1 MSEQNPANDVKVS
14 EIPEGYIPMS
24 APVQR
29 LQVPEMPGFK
39 LHWFRG
45 EPGRI
50 ARAQR
55 AGYKFVEPDE
65 VRVNNFDLG
74 GSKDNSGNTDLGT
87 RVSIEA
93 GEDDGRLYLMKIPQE
108 LYDYAQK
115 LLGREVDSVVDALTS
130 GKVGSENDEEASD
143 TANRYVQRKRTK
155 LFKKRP

>member
-14 EIPEGYIPMS
+14 EIPEGYVPMS

-29 LQVPEMPGFK
+29 LQVPEMPGWK

-55 AGYKFVEPDE
+55 AGYRFVDETE

-93 GEDDGRLYLMKIPQE
+93 GEDDGRLYLMKVPQE

-115 LLGREVDSVVDALTS
+115 LLGREVDSVVEALTS

-155 LFKKRP
+155 LFRKRP

>member
-29 LQVPEMPGFK
+29 LQVPEMPGWK

-55 AGYKFVEPDE
+55 AGYRFVEETE

-93 GEDDGRLYLMKIPQE
+93 GEDDGRLYLMKVPQE

>member
-29 LQVPEMPGFK
+29 LQVPEMPGWK

-55 AGYKFVEPDE
+55 AGYRFVDETE

-93 GEDDGRLYLMKIPQE
+93 GEDDGRLYLMKVPQE

-155 LFKKRP
+155 LFKRRS

>member
-55 AGYKFVEPDE
+55 AGYKFVDETE

-93 GEDDGRLYLMKIPQE
+93 GEDDGRLYLMKVPQE

-115 LLGREVDSVVDALTS
+115 LLCREVDSVVDALTS

>member
-29 LQVPEMPGFK
+29 LQVPEMPGWK

-55 AGYKFVEPDE
+55 AGYTFVDETE

-93 GEDDGRLYLMKIPQE
+93 GEDDGRLYLMKVPQE

-115 LLGREVDSVVDALTS
+115 LLGREVDSVVETLTS

-143 TANRYVQRKRTK
+143 TANRYVQKKRTK

>member
-55 AGYKFVEPDE
+55 AGYKFVDETE

-93 GEDDGRLYLMKIPQE
+93 GEDDGRLYLMKVPQE

-143 TANRYVQRKRTK
+143 TANRYVQKKRTK

>member
-1 MSEQNPANDVKVS
+1 MTDHNPANDIKVS

-29 LQVPEMPGFK
+29 LQVPEVPGFK

-55 AGYKFVEPDE
+55 AGYRFVENEE

-74 GSKDNSGNTDLGT
+74 GDKSVSGNTDLGT

-93 GEDDGRLYLMKIPQE
+93 GEEGDGRLYLMKIPQE
-108 LYDYAQK
+108 LYDYGQK
-115 LLGREVDSVVDALTS
+115 LLQDDVDSIVDALTA
-130 GKVGSENDEEASD
+130 GTIGSKNESASD
-143 TANRYVQRKRTK
+143 KNKRYRKGGKPDLFTK
-155 LFKKRP
+155 KI

>member
-1 MSEQNPANDVKVS
+1 MSDQNPANDVKVS

-29 LQVPEMPGFK
+29 LQVPEMPGWK

-50 ARAQR
+50 ARAQK
-55 AGYKFVEPDE
+55 AGYRFVEESE

-93 GEDDGRLYLMKIPQE
+93 GEDDGRLYLMKVPQE
-108 LYDYAQK
+108 LFDYAQR
-115 LLGREVDSVVDALTS
+115 LLGREVDSVVEALTS
-130 GKVGSENDEEASD
+130 GKVGSENDEQDSD
-143 TANRYVQRKRTK
+143 TANRYVQKKRTK
-155 LFKKRP
+155 LFKKRS

>member
-29 LQVPEMPGFK
+29 LQVPEMPGWK

-55 AGYKFVEPDE
+55 AGYRFVEENE

-93 GEDDGRLYLMKIPQE
+93 GEDDGRLYLMKVPQE

-115 LLGREVDSVVDALTS
+115 LLGREVDSVVEALTS

-143 TANRYVQRKRTK
+143 TANRYVQKKRTK

>member
-29 LQVPEMPGFK
+29 LQVPEMPGWK

-55 AGYKFVEPDE
+55 AGYRFVDETE

-93 GEDDGRLYLMKIPQE
+93 GEDDGRLYLMKVPQE

>member
-14 EIPEGYIPMS
+14 EIPEGHIPMS

-29 LQVPEMPGFK
+29 LQVPEMPGWK

-55 AGYKFVEPDE
+55 AGYRFVEENE

-87 RVSIEA
+87 RVSIEE
-93 GEDDGRLYLMKIPQE
+93 GEDDGRLYLMKVPQE
-108 LYDYAQK
+108 LYDYAQR
-115 LLGREVDSVVDALTS
+115 LLGREVDSVVEALTS

-143 TANRYVQRKRTK
+143 TANRYVQKKRTK

>member
-29 LQVPEMPGFK
+29 LQVPEMPGWK

-55 AGYKFVEPDE
+55 AGYRFVEETE

-93 GEDDGRLYLMKIPQE
+93 GEDDGRLYLMKVPQE

-143 TANRYVQRKRTK
+143 TANRYVQKKRTK
-155 LFKKRP
+155 LFRKRP

>member
-29 LQVPEMPGFK
+29 LQVPEMPGWK

-55 AGYKFVEPDE
+55 AGYRFVEETE

-93 GEDDGRLYLMKIPQE
+93 GEDDGRLYLMKVPQE

-130 GKVGSENDEEASD
+130 GKVGAENDEEASD

>member
-1 MSEQNPANDVKVS
+1 MSDQNPANDVKVS

-29 LQVPEMPGFK
+29 LQVPEMPGWK

-50 ARAQR
+50 ARAQK
-55 AGYKFVEPDE
+55 AGYRFVEESE

-93 GEDDGRLYLMKIPQE
+93 GEDDGRLYLMKVPQE
-108 LYDYAQK
+108 LFDYAQR
-115 LLGREVDSVVDALTS
+115 LLGREVDSVVEALTS
-130 GKVGSENDEEASD
+130 GKVGSENDEQDSD
-143 TANRYVQRKRTK
+143 TANRYVQKKRTK

>member
-55 AGYKFVEPDE
+55 AGYKFVDETE

-93 GEDDGRLYLMKIPQE
+93 GEDDGRLYLMKVPQE

-143 TANRYVQRKRTK
+143 TANRYVQKKRTK
-155 LFKKRP
+155 LFRKRP

>member
-14 EIPEGYIPMS
+14 EIPPGYIPMS

-29 LQVPEMPGFK
+29 LQVPEMPGWK

-55 AGYKFVEPDE
+55 AGYRFVEENE

-93 GEDDGRLYLMKIPQE
+93 GEDDGRLYLMKVPQE

-115 LLGREVDSVVDALTS
+115 LLGREVDSVVEALTS
-130 GKVGSENDEEASD
+130 GKVGSENDEEDSD

>member
-29 LQVPEMPGFK
+29 LQVPEMPGWK

-55 AGYKFVEPDE
+55 AGYRFVDETE

-93 GEDDGRLYLMKIPQE
+93 GEDDGRLYLMKVPQE

-115 LLGREVDSVVDALTS
+115 FLGREVDSVVDALTS

>member
-29 LQVPEMPGFK
+29 LQVPEMPGWK

-55 AGYKFVEPDE
+55 AGYTFVDETE

-93 GEDDGRLYLMKIPQE
+93 GEDDGRLYLMKVPQE

>member
-29 LQVPEMPGFK
+29 LQVPEMPGWK

-55 AGYKFVEPDE
+55 AGYRFVDETE

-93 GEDDGRLYLMKIPQE
+93 GEDDSRLYLMKVPQE

>member
-29 LQVPEMPGFK
+29 LQVPEMPGWK

-55 AGYKFVEPDE
+55 AGYRFVDETE

-74 GSKDNSGNTDLGT
+74 GIKDNSGNTDLGT

-93 GEDDGRLYLMKIPQE
+93 GEDDGRLYLMKVPQE

-143 TANRYVQRKRTK
+143 TANRYVQKKRTK

>member
-1 MSEQNPANDVKVS
+1 MSEQNPASDVKVS

-29 LQVPEMPGFK
+29 LQVPEMPGWK

-55 AGYKFVEPDE
+55 AGYRFVEENE

-93 GEDDGRLYLMKIPQE
+93 GEDDGRRGMTPEIKNIDTGL
-108 LYDYAQK
+108 A
-115 LLGREVDSVVDALTS
+115 GTNLTS
-130 GKVGSENDEEASD
+130 SGGMTLLNGCSEG
-143 TANRYVQRKRTK
+143 TAIGCCVC
-155 LFKKRP
+155 

>member
-29 LQVPEMPGFK
+29 LQVPEMPGWK

-55 AGYKFVEPDE
+55 AGYRFVEETE

-93 GEDDGRLYLMKIPQE
+93 GEDDGRLYLMKVPQE

-115 LLGREVDSVVDALTS
+115 LLGREVDSVVDDLTS

>member
-1 MSEQNPANDVKVS
+1 MAEQNPANDVKVS

-29 LQVPEMPGFK
+29 LQVPEIPGFK

-55 AGYKFVEPDE
+55 AGYQFVHDDE

-93 GEDDGRLYLMKIPQE
+93 GEDDGRLYLMKVPQE

-115 LLGREVDSVVDALTS
+115 LLGREVDSVVEALTS
-130 GKVGSENDEEASD
+130 GRVGSENDEQDSD
-143 TANRYVQRKRTK
+143 TANRYVQQKRTK

>member
-1 MSEQNPANDVKVS
+1 MSDQNPANEKEVS
-14 EIPEGYIPMS
+14 LIPDGYIPMS

-115 LLGREVDSVVDALTS
+115 LLGREVDSVVEALTS

-143 TANRYVQRKRTK
+143 TANRYVQKKRTK
-155 LFKKRP
+155 LFRKRP

>member
-55 AGYKFVEPDE
+55 AGYRFVDETE

-93 GEDDGRLYLMKIPQE
+93 GEDDGRLYLMKVPQE